1 MRQGSTDTARGMA
14 ARGYGDVALLGVA
27 VGIRSMV
34 PLALLAIAERRT
46 GKAAPLTASAPQ
58 PWALLT
64 RWQAP
69 AGFGLAAIG
78 EMIADKL
85 PFTPARIRVPVLA
98 QRFAC
103 GAFAGVAVCPPSR
116 PGVWLSAAIG
126 GVSAVAGATGA
137 YVARQQLDQRTPLP
151 DVVWGLVGDAL
162 AVGLGSIAL
171 RRYLFSPRAQAGT
184 PSTTGAG
191 ELLSITG

>member
-1 MRQGSTDTARGMA
+1 MGQNGSDAGTRTDMET
-14 ARGYGDVALLGVA
+14 YGDVALLGLA
-27 VGIRSMV
+27 AGIRSMA

-46 GKAAPLTASAPQ
+46 GKTAPLTASAPQ

-69 AGFGLAAIG
+69 AGFGLAALG

-103 GAFAGVAVCPPSR
+103 GAFTGVAICPPSR

-137 YVARQQLDQRTPLP
+137 YFARQQLDQRTPLP
-151 DVVWGLVGDAL
+151 DLVWGLVGDAL
-162 AVGLGSIAL
+162 AISLSIIAL

-184 PSTTGAG
+184 PTATGTG
-191 ELLSITG
+191 ELLSISR